1 MEDTNNILQD
11 KIRLYDQENGTEL
24 ARFVAF
30 LERGKV
36 YEGNEARFFHV
47 GKTGELL
54 QKYGMKGD
62 ITIGRSAFSQR
73 HTAVGHKLNDNDWI
87 KVIKNINNP
96 LAIAEYLPKKEKSF
110 RLYTTIALE
119 GNVVCVGVTLK
130 KTKNNV
136 EICNIGTA
144 FWRDIRKIGN
154 SENEI
159 LIYPE
164 P

>member
-1 MEDTNNILQD
+1 
-11 KIRLYDQENGTEL
+11 
-24 ARFVAF
+24 
-30 LERGKV
+30 
-36 YEGNEARFFHV
+36 
-47 GKTGELL
+47 
-54 QKYGMKGD
+54 MKGD

-73 HTAVGHKLNDNDWI
+73 HTVVGHQLDDNDWI

-136 EICNIGTA
+136 EICNIGTP

>member
-1 MEDTNNILQD
+1 MTNINEILQD

-62 ITIGRSAFSQR
+62 VTIGRSAFSQR
-73 HTAVGHKLNDNDWI
+73 HTAVGHKLDDNDWI
-87 KVIKNINNP
+87 KVIKNINNHNNR
-96 LAIAEYLPKKEKSF
+96 IFIIITNNFNRNY
-110 RLYTTIALE
+110 YNTI
-119 GNVVCVGVTLK
+119 
-130 KTKNNV
+130 
-136 EICNIGTA
+136 
-144 FWRDIRKIGN
+144 N
-154 SENEI
+154 SK
-159 LIYPE
+159 
-164 P
+164 